1 MFFECIELVLD
12 VNQKNYSSLFIYTW
26 M

>member
-12 VNQKNYSSLFIYTW
+12 INQKTVQVYSYRLE
-26 M
+26 